1 MLCAVG
7 VFLWSVF
14 QSKREGGAVTAR
26 QARVTDADLA
36 RFFPP
41 AYTGPPPATRD
52 FASAIELYSQRDY
65 AAAVPALRS
74 ASEAH
79 PDLIG
84 ARFYLGVCELYTGT
98 RDAGIAD
105 LKKTVAAGDSSYTE
119 QARFYMAKGL
129 IGAGD
134 ITAAKDQLEQVIA
147 LHGDLEQQAEMILA
161 KLKLI
166 QT

>member
-1 MLCAVG
+1 MLCAVA

-26 QARVTDADLA
+26 EAKVTDADLA

-41 AYTGPPPATRD
+41 AYKGPPPATRD
-52 FASAIELYSQRDY
+52 FASAIELYSERDY
-65 AAAVPALRS
+65 AAAIPALRS
-74 ASEAH
+74 AADAH
-79 PDLIG
+79 PELN
-84 ARFYLGVCELYTGT
+84 ARFYLGVCELYTGA

-105 LKKTVAAGDSSYTE
+105 LKKAVAAGDSSYNE

-134 ITAAKDQLEQVIA
+134 IAAAKDQLEQVIA